1 MFKVEF
7 VLIKNIDKDHCHYVG
22 KHRGAVHNKCNWK
35 YSTPNKISIVFHK
48 HQTIIMSLLKKTRK

>member
-7 VLIKNIDKDHCHYVG
+7 VLIKNIDKDHCHYAG
-22 KHRGAVHNKCNWK
+22 KHRVAVHNKCNWK

-48 HQTIIMSLLKKTRK
+48 HQTIIMSLL